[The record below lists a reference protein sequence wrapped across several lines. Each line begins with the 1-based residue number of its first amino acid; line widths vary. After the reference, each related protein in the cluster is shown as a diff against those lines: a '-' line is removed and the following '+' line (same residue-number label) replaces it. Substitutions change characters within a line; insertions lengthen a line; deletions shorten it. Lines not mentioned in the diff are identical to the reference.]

1 MRINVH
7 AGHNADGRTA
17 CGAIGFIRE
26 STEARRVKDAVISQ
40 LRQLGHT
47 VHDCT
52 VDNAAGV
59 SANLREIVTKCNAHD
74 VDLDVSIHFNS
85 GAKDAVGNG
94 RTTGTEVYV
103 YNSSSRARVYAETV
117 CRAIA
122 ALGFQKRGVKYST
135 GLYVLR
141 NTKSPAM
148 LVECCF
154 VDDKDDV
161 QLYDCQEMAEAIV
174 YGITGQRVQAA
185 EKQPDANQEPV
196 APGEETP
203 TGDAKRLYRVQVGAY
218 SVKGNADGMVA
229 KLKAAGFDAI
239 IVNA

>member
-40 LRQLGHT
+40 FRQLGHT
-47 VHDCT
+47 VYDCT

-59 SANLREIVTKCNAHD
+59 SANLREIVAKCNAHE

-103 YNSSSRARVYAETV
+103 FNSSSGARVYAETV

-122 ALGFQKRGVKYST
+122 SLGFQNRGVKYST

-141 NTKSPAM
+141 NTKAPAM
-148 LVECCF
+148 LIECCF

-161 QLYDCQEMAEAIV
+161 QRYDCQEIAEAIV
-174 YGITGQRVQAA
+174 YGITGQRLQTSEEPV
-185 EKQPDANQEPV
+185 NQETV
-196 APGEETP
+196 SPGAETVV
-203 TGDAKRLYRVQVGAY
+203 GNAKQLYRVQVGAY
-218 SVKGNADGMVA
+218 SVRGNADAVQTR
-229 KLKAAGFDAI
+229 LKAAGFDAI

>member
-7 AGHNADGRTA
+7 AGHNPDGKSA

-26 STEARRVKDAVISQ
+26 STEARRVKDEVVGM

-47 VHDCT
+47 VYDCT
-52 VDNAAGV
+52 VDDAAGV
-59 SANLREIVTKCNAHD
+59 SDNLRQIIAKCNAHE

-85 GAKDAVGNG
+85 GARDASGNG
-94 RTTGTEVYV
+94 RTTGTEVFV
-103 YNSSSRARVYAETV
+103 YSPSSAARTDAEIV

-122 ALGFQKRGVKYST
+122 QLGFQKRGVKYST
-135 GLYVLR
+135 GLYVLKH
-141 NTKSPAM
+141 TKAPAM

-154 VDDKDDV
+154 VDDRDDV
-161 QLYDCQEMAEAIV
+161 QLYDCQKMAEAIV
-174 YGITGQRVQAA
+174 YGITSQRITAD
-185 EKQPDANQEPV
+185 EEPDANQE
-196 APGEETP
+196 AAASGEETP

-218 SVKGNADGMVA
+218 SVKGNADAALA